1 LWYNHCG
8 KLISWHPR
16 NNENQA
22 LFLFGLLFLR
32 CSFHEIL
39 LPLLNTTCN
48 NMISDKNIARIA
60 GFCYL
65 VVIATGLFSEVFV
78 RQAVRVSND
87 ALATAR
93 NIQTNEML
101 FRWGFVAD
109 LINFVVGI
117 PTILIIY
124 HFFKKSYRII
134 LQIALALVIIQT
146 AIIAVNLLNQITP
159 LLLLG
164 NDTYLNTF
172 QQNQLATLSLLS
184 LNIQSQG
191 YAIGLVFFGF
201 YCILIGYVI
210 FKTNAIPRII
220 GVAYAVAGL
229 CYLIN
234 SFTMFLSKGF
244 VNPLFIYLAIPI
256 FFGELCLCLWL
267 IIKGI
272 DTAKLEVK
280 R

>member
-1 LWYNHCG
+1 
-8 KLISWHPR
+8 
-16 NNENQA
+16 
-22 LFLFGLLFLR
+22 
-32 CSFHEIL
+32 
-39 LPLLNTTCN
+39 
-48 NMISDKNIARIA
+48 MISNKSLARIA

-78 RQAVRVSND
+78 RQTLRVTND
-87 ALATAR
+87 ALTTAH

-109 LINFVVGI
+109 LINFIVGI

-124 HFFKKSYRII
+124 NFFKKSNKIL
-134 LQIALALVIIQT
+134 LQIALTLVIIQT

-159 LLLLG
+159 LLLLA
-164 NDTYLNTF
+164 NETYLNTF
-172 QQNQLATLSLLS
+172 QQSQLATLSLLS

-201 YCILIGYVI
+201 YCILIGFVI
-210 FKTNAIPRII
+210 YKTSAMPRVI
-220 GVAYAVAGL
+220 GVLYAIAGL

-244 VNPLFIYLAIPI
+244 ANPIFVYLAIPI
-256 FFGELCLCLWL
+256 FIGELSVCLWL
-267 IIKGI
+267 LLKGI
-272 DTAKLEVK
+272 DTTKLDY
-280 R
+280 

>member
-1 LWYNHCG
+1 MTMTNL
-8 KLISWHPR
+8 KTS
-16 NNENQA
+16 
-22 LFLFGLLFLR
+22 
-32 CSFHEIL
+32 SK
-39 LPLLNTTCN
+39 
-48 NMISDKNIARIA
+48 MISDKNLARIA

-78 RQAVRVSND
+78 RQSLRVSND
-87 ALATAR
+87 ALATAH
-93 NIQTNEML
+93 NIQTNELL

-124 HFFKKSYRII
+124 HFFKKSNKII

-159 LLLLG
+159 LLLLS

-172 QQNQLATLSLLS
+172 QPNQLATLSLLS
-184 LNIQSQG
+184 LNIQSIG
-191 YAIGLVFFGF
+191 YGIGLVFFGF
-201 YCILIGYVI
+201 YCILIGCVI
-210 FKTNAIPRII
+210 FKTYAIPRII
-220 GVAYAVAGL
+220 GVLYAIAGL

-244 VNPLFIYLAIPI
+244 ANPMFVYLAIPI
-256 FFGELCLCLWL
+256 FIGELSLCLWL
-267 IIKGI
+267 LIKGI
-272 DTAKLEVK
+272 DTTETENKS
-280 R
+280 

>member
-1 LWYNHCG
+1 
-8 KLISWHPR
+8 
-16 NNENQA
+16 
-22 LFLFGLLFLR
+22 
-32 CSFHEIL
+32 
-39 LPLLNTTCN
+39 
-48 NMISDKNIARIA
+48 MISEKKLARFA

-78 RQAVRVSND
+78 RQALRVSND
-87 ALATAR
+87 ALATAH

-124 HFFKKSYRII
+124 HFFKKSNKIL

-172 QQNQLATLSLLS
+172 QQDQLATLSLLS

-191 YAIGLVFFGF
+191 YGIGLVFFGF

-210 FKTNAIPRII
+210 FKTNAIPKII
-220 GVAYAVAGL
+220 GVAYAIAGL
-229 CYLIN
+229 CYLGN

-244 VNPLFIYLAIPI
+244 ANPLFIYLAVPI
-256 FFGELCLCLWL
+256 FIGELSLCLWL
-267 IIKGI
+267 LIKGI
-272 DTAKLEVK
+272 DTSKLDYN